1 MKTKNIIGALAM
13 ALLMPAMLLT
23 ACSNDKE
30 VTPTIDDNTA
40 KKGYPLQVTINV
52 TRDGDEAPAGSSK
65 IARAHYNGDTKKL
78 EFTEGDKLFVKCY
91 ETGAGWFAG
100 TLNWISGGTFSGT
113 ITTQKEYSGTADE
126 LFTAAKNVYA
136 ALLPADYE
144 TYEYFSITKK
154 SGYDAELEVD
164 YAKAFATAT
173 TEKTAKAI
181 AIEQF
186 SAEVA
191 YAYSDGIALEPQMA
205 ILNFTITGLT
215 ANTNVTATLTH
226 SDSEVISGTVPTNA
240 SGEATFAM
248 GVVGGSYNINQ
259 LTLTVDNNVITFT
272 NKNKKLE
279 AGKVYNITRSAVPA
293 EGHSLPSSAVGEVV
307 GTDGLAYNAAD
318 RNNLPTG
325 VTPAGVVAY
334 KSGDNGLV
342 LALED
347 KGSMGWSDAVGAG
360 GASAYTPTVT
370 DHSWELPSQSE
381 WRQMFYANG
390 GSETEYPG
398 LNTILVN
405 AGGSGLNVSVNYTD
419 YWTSDEYG
427 SYNAYY
433 FSLYDGQ
440 YVWFRDNAKTKGC
453 YVRACFSF

>member
-1 MKTKNIIGALAM
+1 M

-23 ACSNDKE
+23 ACSNDKD

-65 IARAHYNGDTKKL
+65 TARAHYNGDTKKL

-91 ETGAGWFAG
+91 ETGAGSFAG
-100 TLNWISGGTFSGT
+100 TLTWQSEGTFSGT
-113 ITTQKEYSGTADE
+113 ITTENEYSGTGDA
-126 LFTAAKNVYA
+126 LFTAATNVYA

-144 TYEYFSITKK
+144 TYDYFSIVEKN
-154 SGYDAELEVD
+154 GYDNELVFND
-164 YAKAFATAT
+164 NKAFATS
-173 TEKTAKAI
+173 KAI

-191 YAYSDGIALEPQMA
+191 DAYSDGIALQPQMA

-215 ANTNVTATLTH
+215 ASTEVAVALTGPDDLSINETVTT
-226 SDSEVISGTVPTNA
+226 DGSGT
-240 SGEATFAM
+240 ATFAM
-248 GVVGGSYNINQ
+248 GVVGGYYNINQ
-259 LTLTVDNNVITFT
+259 LSLTVGGNAITLASGSKT
-272 NKNKKLE
+272 LE
-279 AGKVYNITRSAVPA
+279 AGKVYNVNRSAIPA
-293 EGHSLPSSAVGEVV
+293 VGHALASAVIGEVV

-318 RNNLPTG
+318 RRNLPIG

-342 LALED
+342 IALED
-347 KGSMGWSDAVGAG
+347 KGSMGWGDAVGAG

-370 DHSWELPSQSE
+370 DHSWKLPSQSE
-381 WRQMFYANG
+381 WRQMFRANG
-390 GSETEYPG
+390 SSETEYPG

-427 SYNAYY
+427 SDNAYY

-440 YVWFRDNAKTKGC
+440 YVWFRDNAKTKRC